1 MAGNNGVDRDDPDV
15 DDVEL
20 DDVDDVDSLEQD
32 EEVEDS
38 TNELSSDEIKSLR
51 NEHTKMQQ
59 ALAKANKEAKEQR
72 LRLKRLREA
81 GLDVDTAIE
90 LKQKMR
96 EDERKRAMKQ
106 GDVDK
111 IKLQLEE
118 QYTKQLSESQ
128 DRLSKMEKALN
139 ETLVSDKV
147 GQALNELGAANGAH
161 RIITPV
167 IEKYIKVVDDD
178 GRYTVVITD
187 EDGDTRFNNEGK
199 YMSIKE
205 YISELRTDE
214 VFSRLFVQTNNSGTG
229 SSASGQR
236 RGGGGKPQPKTRKEM
251 SNTDKAAFIK
261 EKGMEAYLALPMT

>member
-1 MAGNNGVDRDDPDV
+1 MADENKDRDDLDL

-20 DDVDDVDSLEQD
+20 DDVDDVDGEGEGD
-32 EEVEDS
+32 EIDTE
-38 TNELSSDEIKSLR
+38 ELSPEKIKSLLS
-51 NEHTKMQQ
+51 EHNKMQQ

-72 LRLKRLREA
+72 LRLKKLREA

-96 EDERKRAMKQ
+96 DEEHKRALKR

-111 IKLQLEE
+111 IRVQLEE
-118 QYTKQLSESQ
+118 QYTGKLSEAEV
-128 DRLSKMEKALN
+128 RISKMEKALH

-161 RIITPV
+161 KIITPV
-167 IEKYIKVVDDD
+167 IEKFIKVVDDD

-205 YISELRTDE
+205 YIAELRVDDI
-214 VFSRLFVQTNNSGTG
+214 FSRLFVQTNNSGTG

-236 RGGGGKPQPKTRKEM
+236 RGGGGKPPPKTRADM
-251 SNTDKAAFIK
+251 SATEKSAYISEHGMDKF
-261 EKGMEAYLALPMT
+261 LTLPMK